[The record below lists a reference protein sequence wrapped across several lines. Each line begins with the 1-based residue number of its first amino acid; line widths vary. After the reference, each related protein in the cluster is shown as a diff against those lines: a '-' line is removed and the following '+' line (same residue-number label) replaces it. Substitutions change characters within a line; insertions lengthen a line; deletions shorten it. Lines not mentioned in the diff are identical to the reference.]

1 MWLATTMAC
10 VCAVGYQIY
19 ERVSFYRSWPVNVN
33 FELIYNKSLRFP
45 AVTICNQ
52 NSFRATKAAEFGLY
66 DLIEDVFSKSAVS
79 PLEDIKRYNAS
90 NITMEDLFVKL
101 GHDKHDLFVSCRWK
115 NKKCTPDDF
124 IPVLTDHGL
133 CYTFFPNSSEMVV
146 STPGIDSGLQL
157 MLNIEQYEYMNG
169 PHDSAGVKVL
179 LHDPRQTPLVA
190 SLGQAVSTGSSTF
203 VGIKLQ
209 MIEYQSP
216 PYGDCSSKPLNH
228 TAFYTT
234 EECFLD
240 CMSEVVTEECGCKDV
255 YTRADNDTMI
265 KTCNLEQYFSCIR
278 EAKDKFYEMYEH
290 RCQCPLSCKVAIF
303 DPAFSDGS
311 LSDHAVNSLLSS
323 NLSRS
328 LYKKLQEASETK
340 AKMDKLNQEAF
351 RILFNRLKSVYT
363 LFKSNLHLLSER
375 LKQTIDNVN
384 DMWSD
389 VKHVHAFL
397 DWKCNCQLY
406 AFYIG
411 ILQDKDIV
419 SNDVSE
425 SANAFSNMW
434 LHRLQRLLNASAIQ
448 DTGVSNRGHIYE
460 QTIVEL
466 QNKKYYI
473 RNAQVDGS
481 LLLQCFSNGV
491 LNSDILLMDLNPRL
505 NQSYIALFVPRLAM
519 KEAILNFSYLY
530 TRPMSDRIM
539 YCIEEFYNLYS
550 NVNTVI
556 DELIELTETAW
567 HNPDNDSVYEMSIN
581 AVLNYVNANLESNSC
596 RDILNR
602 MIFRYPILKIE
613 RNKESLIRN
622 RDRYEQVFDKRKSIL
637 LLIEFKVKI
646 ISSLMNMEFE
656 NLFII
661 TNAYLD
667 FKLHSMTEINSELL
681 SENIVSAMTN
691 LKHFSFE
698 LETRLNMFSQHTMTA
713 LSALDDAWWQELKE
727 VDGAEVDA
735 YGHLHI
741 SYVHLPPIKNFTFVR
756 YLRSLLIDIEK
767 LSLSVCMGDKDKDFY
782 NVFDTFTHYL
792 DTFNR
797 SVIIDSNFLKKN
809 FLNLNIFYRQLSYEY
824 IQQQK
829 AYDIFS
835 LICDIGGSMGLF
847 IGASMLTVVEVIDLL
862 LGQTPLFRKKTK
874 LKENFSQT
882 NEAVA
887 N

>member
-19 ERVSFYRSWPVNVN
+19 ERISFYRSWPVNVN
-33 FELIYNKSLRFP
+33 FEIIYNKSLRFP

-66 DLIEDVFSKSAVS
+66 DLIEDVFSKSVVS

-190 SLGQAVSTGSSTF
+190 SLGQAVSTGSSSF

-240 CMSEVVTEECGCKDV
+240 CMSEVVTEECGCKYI
-255 YTRADNDTMI
+255 YTRADNDTMT

-340 AKMDKLNQEAF
+340 AKMDKRNQEAF

-375 LKQTIDNVN
+375 LIQIIHNVK
-384 DMWSD
+384 DMWSE
-389 VKHVHAFL
+389 VKRVHAFL
-397 DWKCNCQLY
+397 DWKRNCQLY
-406 AFYIG
+406 AIHIG
-411 ILQDKDIV
+411 VLQDKDIV
-419 SNDVSE
+419 SNDFSG
-425 SANAFSNMW
+425 SANAFSNIW
-434 LHRLQRLLNASAIQ
+434 LQRLQRLINASAIQ

-460 QTIVEL
+460 QTMVDL

-481 LLLQCFSNGV
+481 LLLQFFSNGV
-491 LNSDILLMDLNPRL
+491 LNNDTLLMDLN
-505 NQSYIALFVPRLAM
+505 QSYISLFVPRLAM
-519 KEAILNFSYLY
+519 KEAILNYSYLY
-530 TRPMSDRIM
+530 TRPMSDRIR

-550 NVNTVI
+550 NVNAGI

-581 AVLNYVNANLESNSC
+581 AVSNYVNANLESNSC

-602 MIFRYPILKIE
+602 MIFRYPIHKIE
-613 RNKESLIRN
+613 RTKESLIRN
-622 RDRYEQVFDKRKSIL
+622 RDRYEQIFDKRRLIL
-637 LLIEFKVKI
+637 NFL
-646 ISSLMNMEFE
+646 STRARQMTTLMNMEFE
-656 NLFII
+656 KLFNI

-681 SENIVSAMTN
+681 SENIVSAMTK

-698 LETRLNMFSQHTMTA
+698 LETRLHTYSQHTITA
-713 LSALDDAWWQELKE
+713 AFTLDLAWWKELKE

-735 YGHLHI
+735 YEHLHI
-741 SYVHLPPIKNFTFVR
+741 SYEHLPPIEKFTSLR
-756 YLRSLLIDIEK
+756 YLNRVFKDTGR
-767 LSLSVCMGDKDKDFY
+767 LSLSVGMGDKDKDFY

-809 FLNLNIFYRQLSYEY
+809 FLNLNVFYRQLSYEY

-829 AYDIFS
+829 AYDIFG

-862 LGQTPLFRKKTK
+862 LVQTPFFRKQTT
-874 LKENFSQT
+874 LEENSSENKETCSSQL
-882 NEAVA
+882 
-887 N
+887 